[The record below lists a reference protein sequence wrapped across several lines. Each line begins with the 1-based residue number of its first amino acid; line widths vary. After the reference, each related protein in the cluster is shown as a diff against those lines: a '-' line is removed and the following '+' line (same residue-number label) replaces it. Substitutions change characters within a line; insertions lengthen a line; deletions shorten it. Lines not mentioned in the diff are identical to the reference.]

1 MNEENAFEF
10 LGERHIGALDLTL
23 KAWRHKATGAR
34 HFHLECG
41 DRNNAFLVALPT
53 WPQDSTGVAHILEH
67 TVLCGSERY
76 PVRDPFF
83 MMLRR
88 SLNSYMNA
96 CTGSDFTAY
105 PFATANRK
113 DYDNLLSVYL
123 DAVFFPL
130 LHELDFAQEG
140 WRLEFEE
147 PEDPT
152 TPLVYRGVVYN
163 EMKGA
168 MSSPIYRLWQDLQ
181 SGLFPTTTYH
191 WNSGGEPEEIPKLS
205 HAALKAFHASHYHPS
220 NAVFLSYGSFPP
232 EEHQRHFHEWALS
245 RFGPQPLVAE
255 IGDERPFSE
264 PQRAETRYDIPRDE
278 ETGGKTHIV
287 TGWLLG
293 HSAELDELLA
303 ANLLN
308 QVLLGNSS
316 APLRQALETTDLG
329 AAPSELCGLE
339 DSYRQMVFVC
349 GLEGSEPDRVE
360 AVERLIL
367 ETLERVAA
375 EGVPEEAIEA
385 ALHQIEL
392 GLREPQAGRESWG
405 LQLMWRVLPTIL
417 HDGDPF
423 AVLDLDPALARLREA
438 ASKAGWLQQQ
448 VRRQLLDNAH
458 RLTLVMRPEPGLN
471 ERREAALRQE
481 LAARKERMSEQEKQT
496 LVGRARALRERQ
508 QQEDDPE
515 VLPRLTLDEIPPDPP
530 HVAGEARRLGGLPAR
545 CYGAGTNGL
554 FYLRL
559 LAPMPSL
566 EPELLGRLPLFWGF
580 LNEVGCGD
588 EDYLATARRQALTGM
603 VGGSSS
609 IRPTLNDCADLR
621 GWAVFS
627 GKALGRN
634 LDPLAS
640 LLEET
645 IVSARFDEHQR
656 LRELVAQ
663 DRLAAEASVVG
674 QGHTL
679 AMIAASA
686 CFSPL
691 AALQHRWDGLAG
703 VVALKELDRSL
714 EEKGAIAVLG
724 EELARIRERMA
735 DQPLLAVVVDEPGH
749 LEECCRVVEAR
760 WGERGSESGPAP
772 VPSSELLEPHRQAWV
787 ASTQVSFCARAWPAA
802 PAGHP
807 DAAAFW
813 VLGQLLT
820 NGFLHGA
827 VREQGGAY
835 GGGAGYDADAGVFR
849 MYSYR
854 DPRLFETLEDFDR
867 SLEWLARGPELRLVE
882 EAILGVIRAMD
893 KPSTPAGEAL
903 RCAMLE
909 LHGRDLDFRR
919 RLRQEVLSVDL
930 ARLQEVAGRWLRPDQ
945 AATALVVPQAHG
957 ERLTAAGYEIHRL

>member
-1 MNEENAFEF
+1 MTDDNTFEF

-23 KAWRHKATGAR
+23 QAWRHRATGAR
-34 HFHLECG
+34 HFHLACE

-67 TVLCGSERY
+67 TALCGSEKY

-88 SLNSYMNA
+88 SLNSFMNA
-96 CTGSDFTAY
+96 CTSSDFTAY

-113 DYDNLLSVYL
+113 DFDNLLSVYL

-140 WRLEFEE
+140 WRLEFEQ
-147 PEDPT
+147 PEDPS

-168 MSSPIYRLWQDLQ
+168 MSAPVSRLWQDLQ

-205 HAALKAFHASHYHPS
+205 HQALKAFHASHYHPS
-220 NAVFLSYGSFPP
+220 NAVLFTYGCFPP
-232 EEHQRHFHEWALS
+232 QEHQAHFHQWALA
-245 RFGPQPLVAE
+245 RFGSRPLE
-255 IGDERPFSE
+255 ETIGDEPPFTG
-264 PQRAETRYDIPRDE
+264 PQRAETRYDIPLGE
-278 ETGGKTHIV
+278 ETKEKTHIV

-293 HSAELDELLA
+293 HAADLDELLA

-349 GLEGSEPDRVE
+349 GLEGSEAERVD

-367 ETLERVAA
+367 DTLEQVAE
-375 EGVPEEAIEA
+375 EGVPEEAVEA

-392 GLREPQAGRESWG
+392 AMREPRAGGEPWG

-417 HDGDPF
+417 HGGDPF
-423 AVLDLDPALARLREA
+423 AVLDLDPALERLREA
-438 ASKAGWLQQQ
+438 VAGPGWLQRQ
-448 VRRQLLDNAH
+448 VRRQLLDNTH
-458 RLTLVMRPEPGLN
+458 RLTLTMRPEPGLN
-471 ERREAALRQE
+471 ERREAALREELARIRAGLSEQQKQE
-481 LAARKERMSEQEKQT
+481 LVE
-496 LVGRARALRERQ
+496 RARALKARQ

-515 VLPRLTLDEIPPDPP
+515 ILPRVTLADVPAEPP
-530 HVAGEARRLGGLPAR
+530 HVEGEDRRLGSLPAR
-545 CYGAGTNGL
+545 CYEAGTNGL

-559 LAPMPSL
+559 VAPMPTL
-566 EPELLGRLPLFWGF
+566 EPELIGRLPLFWSF
-580 LNEVGCGD
+580 LNEVGCGGA
-588 EDYLATARRQALTGM
+588 DYLATARRQALSGM
-603 VGGSSS
+603 VGGSAS
-609 IRPTLNDCADLR
+609 IRPTLEDCSDLR
-621 GWAVFS
+621 SWVVFS
-627 GKALGRN
+627 GKGLGRK
-634 LDPLAS
+634 LEPLS
-640 LLEET
+640 RLLQEMIE
-645 IVSARFDEHQR
+645 SARFDEQQR

-663 DRLAAEASVVG
+663 DRLAAEAAVVG
-674 QGHTL
+674 QGHSL
-679 AMIAASA
+679 AMTAASA

-714 EEKGAIAVLG
+714 ESQDGLDALG
-724 EELARIRERMA
+724 EELSRIRRCMA
-735 DQPLLAVVVDEPGH
+735 EQPLRAVVVDEPGH
-749 LEECCRVVEAR
+749 LDESCRMVESR
-760 WGERGSESGPAP
+760 WGGRGGACAATAFPAAA
-772 VPSSELLEPHRQAWV
+772 LLEPRRQAWI
-787 ASTQVSFCARAWPAA
+787 ASTQVSFCARAWPAV

-813 VLGQLLT
+813 VLGHLLT

-854 DPRLFETLEDFDR
+854 DPRLFETLEDFER
-867 SLEWLARGPELRLVE
+867 SLEWLAAGPEERLVE
-882 EAILGVIRAMD
+882 EAILGVIRGMD

-903 RCAMLE
+903 RCAMQE
-909 LHGRDLDFRR
+909 LHGRDLEFRR
-919 RLRQEVLSVDL
+919 RLRRELLSVDL
-930 ARLQEVAGRWLRPDQ
+930 PRLQAVAERWLGPGA
-945 AATALVVPQAHG
+945 AATAVVVPQAHG
-957 ERLTAAGYEIHRL
+957 ERLAAAGYELYRL